1 MKTLF
6 RIATLM
12 IVLAFGSSLVFADPP
27 DAVLDQKAQ
36 NYCDYVQQWA
46 SNGMGSMDGFDSMGG
61 VCEQMYTDNT
71 LTELQRLRGSGD
83 STIWT
88 GMYLASQAL
97 RYMSTG
103 DAEARDEV
111 LRIARY
117 LHYAKEITDTPGY
130 VARFAAL
137 DVAPWNNEYAKG
149 DKVQGLGDWAGYF
162 WVDNTSRDQ
171 YTGWWLG
178 LSLAYEAVDDAQMRQ
193 TIKDDFKDV
202 IDNLVANNWNI
213 IDQYGIADGNGAA
226 KVLPTMQLSW
236 TLQAA
241 SVGAD
246 PAYWD
251 LFDEL
256 YERYKYYLWFDNF
269 SALNAYGQYFGFN
282 LSHNTWLQLIRLVPD
297 RQRLAHLFNIWEID
311 VHDWVAHTHN
321 AWYDSV
327 WMAGCIRL
335 GTCDQDEMD
344 IVQADIENTLNI
356 FTDAPNQAVTI
367 VPPTIPLD
375 QFSVWWDALAAQ
387 YPFLDAIFRIEPRT
401 AEPHDFA
408 DRCWSDMIWQRTPY
422 SISCNYEP
430 DNRVGPGVDY
440 LIAYW
445 TSFYYGLVPS
455 DGPYGDDDLI
465 EPDDDD
471 VDDDDVDDDD
481 SVDDDVDDANDD
493 LDDDTGDDDDDADD
507 DQYGIPDADD
517 SSGDDDDDD
526 GACCG

>member
-1 MKTLF
+1 MKLLSRIITL
-6 RIATLM
+6 IAVLTLGCS
-12 IVLAFGSSLVFADPP
+12 LALASPP
-27 DAVLDQKAQ
+27 DPLLHQKAQ
-36 NYCDYVQQWA
+36 DYCDYVQQWA
-46 SNGMGSMDGFDSMGG
+46 SNGMGPMDSFASIGG

-71 LTELQRLRGSGD
+71 LVELERLRGSGD

-103 DAEARDEV
+103 EAEARDEV
-111 LRIARY
+111 LRVARY
-117 LHYAKEITDTPGY
+117 LHYAKEITETPGY

-137 DVAPWNNEYAKG
+137 DEAPWNNEYTKG
-149 DKVQGLGDWAGYF
+149 GYVQGQGVWADYF

-193 TIKDDFKDV
+193 TIRDDFKDV
-202 IDNLVANNWNI
+202 IDNLLANNWKI
-213 IDQYGIADGNGAA
+213 VDQNGVADGNGAA

-241 SVGAD
+241 TVGAD
-246 PAYWD
+246 PTYWD

-256 YERYKYYLWFDNF
+256 YEKYKLYLWIDNF
-269 SALNAYGQYFGFN
+269 SFLNVYGQYFGFN

-297 RQRLAHLFNIWEID
+297 RERLEHLFNIWDKD
-311 VHDWVAHTHN
+311 VHMWVAHTHN
-321 AWYDSV
+321 AWYDAV
-327 WMAGCIRL
+327 WMAGCLRL

-344 IVQADIENTLNI
+344 IVEADIANTLTV
-356 FTDAPNQAVTI
+356 FRDAPNQAVNVT
-367 VPPTIPLD
+367 PPTLPLD
-375 QFSVWWDALAAQ
+375 PISVWWDALADQ
-387 YPFLDAIFRIEPRT
+387 YPILDTIFRIEPRT
-401 AEPHDFA
+401 ADPHDFA

-422 SISCNYEP
+422 HISCSGQP

-455 DGPYGDDDLI
+455 DGPYGDDDLD

-471 VDDDDVDDDD
+471 DNDDDDT
-481 SVDDDVDDANDD
+481 A
-493 LDDDTGDDDDDADD
+493 
-507 DQYGIPDADD
+507 
-517 SSGDDDDDD
+517 DDDDDD
-526 GACCG
+526 DNDSADDDSDDDDDTSGDDDSSDDDDDDSDEGCCG